1 MPPKR
6 KAKVEE
12 EKKND
17 SSAPDDK
24 VLKKLKVGIFTK

>member
-1 MPPKR
+1 MKKPSLDE

-17 SSAPDDK
+17 FDNHTTFGDNY
-24 VLKKLKVGIFTK
+24 I